1 MPRLLTF
8 QKFSLTENDRSQD
21 SNNRSPVTLPEND
34 QLQDANDR
42 PPETLPKNDRSQVES
57 DRSPPTNQNM
67 LLQNDRLPEDCDRS
81 SPDYQTQEEKMEDFL
96 PAQEYSS
103 APVPYQS
110 PTEDII
116 QVTSFFETDNINEIA
131 HDNLISKGAWKT
143 SNSLQS
149 RP

>member
-8 QKFSLTENDRSQD
+8 QNFSLTENDRSQD
-21 SNNRSPVTLPEND
+21 SNNRPPATLPEND

-67 LLQNDRLPEDCDRS
+67 LLQNDRSPEECDRS
-81 SPDYQTQEEKMEDFL
+81 SPGCQTHEEKIEEFL

-103 APVPYQS
+103 APVSHQS
-110 PTEDII
+110 LAADVI
-116 QVTSFFETDNINEIA
+116 
-131 HDNLISKGAWKT
+131 
-143 SNSLQS
+143 
-149 RP
+149 